1 MYRLVASDMDETFLD
16 GEHKIPPANLDALR
30 RLRELGVLFV
40 PSSGRPYQSIME
52 NFRGIDQRLLEDSYV
67 ISYNGGFI
75 NRYGD
80 PEPLISTTIDRD
92 IIEPLY
98 RYGVE
103 HRVPMHI
110 YTTSGKIFT
119 QFLMPSERAY
129 VSNLSGI
136 IELDDAQRTLD
147 FAGDEPFVKILYVGE
162 NLDEAKELGERVAP
176 LLDHTRTDVTYSSN
190 RYVEFVPAGIDK
202 GTGLTHLAEMLD
214 IDIAETIGI
223 GDSANDF
230 AMIRAAGLGVGVANV
245 SDDTRP
251 YCDLIL
257 ASNAA
262 DGALP
267 ELIECVIAPSMRA
280 V

>member
-1 MYRLVASDMDETFLD
+1 MFKLVASDMDETFLD
-16 GEHKIPPANLDALR
+16 GEHKIPPANLDALA
-30 RLRELGVLFV
+30 RLREMGVLFV

-52 NFRGIDQRLLEDSYV
+52 NFRGIDQRLFEDSYV

-92 IIEPLY
+92 IIESLY

-162 NLDEAKELGERVAP
+162 NLGEAKELGERVAP
-176 LLDHTRTDVTYSSN
+176 LLDRTRTDVTYSSN

-202 GTGLTHLAEMLD
+202 GTGLAHLAAMLG

-223 GDSANDF
+223 GDSANDL

-251 YCDLIL
+251 FCDLIL
-257 ASNAA
+257 ETDAA
-262 DGALP
+262 NGALP
-267 ELIECVIAPSMRA
+267 ELIDRVIAPSIPKA
-280 V
+280 